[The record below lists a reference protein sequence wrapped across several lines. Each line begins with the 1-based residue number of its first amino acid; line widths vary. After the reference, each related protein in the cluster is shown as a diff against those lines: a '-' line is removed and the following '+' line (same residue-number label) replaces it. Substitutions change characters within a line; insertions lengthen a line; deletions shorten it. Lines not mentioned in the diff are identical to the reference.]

1 MEDREGRVWCATRGA
16 GIFVRNHNRW
26 QLFSDLRSLS
36 EFQAA
41 SLFEDEDSVVWI
53 GMDGAGL
60 NQVRQRNIVALE
72 PPADIP
78 PTCFWSVCAG
88 HDGAIWGGPD
98 GAGIFRWKD
107 GLFTH
112 FSNDQGLADEH
123 VNAILE
129 DSQFNIWAGTMGGLF
144 RLDGDHFQAISD
156 PKTLSLPV
164 FALLEDHAGSLWAG
178 TRNGLVQINGAMT
191 HVFGQ
196 AEGIPFGGINA
207 IEEAANGTIWLS
219 IPPSGHSPG
228 PTGPHGLFMKSGDR
242 FTHRGG
248 PMGR

>member
-72 PPADIP
+72 SPADIP

-88 HDGAIWGGPD
+88 HDGVIWGGNRRRRNIP
-98 GAGIFRWKD
+98 
-107 GLFTH
+107 
-112 FSNDQGLADEH
+112 
-123 VNAILE
+123 LE
-129 DSQFNIWAGTMGGLF
+129 RRPL
-144 RLDGDHFQAISD
+144 
-156 PKTLSLPV
+156 
-164 FALLEDHAGSLWAG
+164 HA
-178 TRNGLVQINGAMT
+178 
-191 HVFGQ
+191 F
-196 AEGIPFGGINA
+196 F
-207 IEEAANGTIWLS
+207 
-219 IPPSGHSPG
+219 
-228 PTGPHGLFMKSGDR
+228 
-242 FTHRGG
+242 
-248 PMGR
+248 